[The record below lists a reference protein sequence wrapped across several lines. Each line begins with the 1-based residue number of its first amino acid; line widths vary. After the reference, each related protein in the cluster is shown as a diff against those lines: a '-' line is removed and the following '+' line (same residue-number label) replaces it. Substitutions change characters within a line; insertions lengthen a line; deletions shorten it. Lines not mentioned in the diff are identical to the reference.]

1 MYTQD
6 DVDMIAVELP
16 SSAMEKIATK
26 AGVSKPTVYRFF
38 QGVKIREQSQER
50 IYQAALQVI
59 QKNKTR
65 KKKLQEKRAKILN
78 QHT

>member
-1 MYTQD
+1 MFTQE

-16 SSAMEKIATK
+16 SSAMEMIATK

-38 QGVKIREQSQER
+38 QGIKIREQSGER
-50 IYQAALQVI
+50 IYLAALKLI
-59 QKNKTR
+59 QKNKAR
-65 KKKLQEKRAKILN
+65 AKRIRAKRAKILN